1 LQVRVLSALR
11 KLFRRSAG
19 TSAATMVQIRAGY
32 PIIARMSED
41 QVTET
46 AASSSKGRPA
56 KNAVKAGFFAR
67 IALFVRQVIGE
78 LKKVV
83 APTRKELINYTFVVL
98 VFVAIMMVIV
108 TLLDLAFGTGVG
120 WVFGGTGA
128 TDR

>member
-1 LQVRVLSALR
+1 
-11 KLFRRSAG
+11 
-19 TSAATMVQIRAGY
+19 
-32 PIIARMSED
+32 MSEE

-56 KNAVKAGFFAR
+56 KKAAKAGFFAR

-83 APTRKELINYTFVVL
+83 APTRKELINYTLVVL
-98 VFVAIMMVIV
+98 VFVVIMMVIV
-108 TLLDLAFGTGVG
+108 TVLDLGFGTAVG

-128 TDR
+128 KDR

>member
-1 LQVRVLSALR
+1 V
-11 KLFRRSAG
+11 
-19 TSAATMVQIRAGY
+19 
-32 PIIARMSED
+32 SED

-56 KNAVKAGFFAR
+56 KKADRGFFAR

-83 APTRKELINYTFVVL
+83 APTRKELINYTLVVL
-98 VFVAIMMVIV
+98 VFVAIMMLIV
-108 TLLDLAFGTGVG
+108 TLLDLAFGTGVS
-120 WVFGGTGA
+120 WVLGGSGA

>member
-1 LQVRVLSALR
+1 
-11 KLFRRSAG
+11 
-19 TSAATMVQIRAGY
+19 MVQFRARVSD
-32 PIIARMSED
+32 IAKMSED

-56 KNAVKAGFFAR
+56 KNADKAGLFAR

-83 APTRKELINYTFVVL
+83 APTRKELVNYTLVVL
-98 VFVAIMMVIV
+98 AFVMVMMLIV

-120 WVFGGTGA
+120 WVFGGQGS

>member
-11 KLFRRSAG
+11 KLFRVNRSQRSNHG
-19 TSAATMVQIRAGY
+19 SFQSRVSDF
-32 PIIARMSED
+32 ARMSED

-56 KNAVKAGFFAR
+56 KNAAKAGFFAR

-83 APTRKELINYTFVVL
+83 APTRKELINYTLVVL
-98 VFVAIMMVIV
+98 VFVVIMMLIV
-108 TLLDLAFGTGVG
+108 TLLDLAFGTGVS
-120 WVFGGTGA
+120 WVFGGTA
-128 TDR
+128 PTDR